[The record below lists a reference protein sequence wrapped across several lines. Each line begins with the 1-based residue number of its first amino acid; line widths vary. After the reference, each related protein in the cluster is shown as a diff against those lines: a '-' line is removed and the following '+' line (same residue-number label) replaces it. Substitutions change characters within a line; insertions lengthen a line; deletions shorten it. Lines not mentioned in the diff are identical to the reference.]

1 MLLITPTPTPTPEQ
15 YHCISTESLGTGA
28 SRADE
33 ACDGCRINCN
43 TNRIRIRNRYE
54 AHGRRNIKRSSS
66 EDSIINTSGL
76 AHARSPVFTRF
87 IWNIIRTSSEK
98 RRKLHHAIIAD
109 SVDNTLQERLSMK
122 NTYCPAEVS
131 HAWIVFAIFR
141 CVERCIYQKT
151 INIVLFK

>member
-54 AHGRRNIKRSSS
+54 ADTEEGTSREAAVKIASS
-66 EDSIINTSGL
+66 
-76 AHARSPVFTRF
+76 TR
-87 IWNIIRTSSEK
+87 
-98 RRKLHHAIIAD
+98 
-109 SVDNTLQERLSMK
+109 Q
-122 NTYCPAEVS
+122 VS
-131 HAWIVFAIFR
+131 HMHVHQSSLDSFGTLS
-141 CVERCIYQKT
+141 ERHRKKEGSFIMRLLQT
-151 INIVLFK
+151 Q